1 MEGQKIA
8 IFGYLS
14 YLVRMSDRKCASEQG
29 MIMGVEHMLM

>member
-8 IFGYLS
+8 IFGYSS
-14 YLVRMSDRKCASEQG
+14 YLVRMFDMRSVSKHD